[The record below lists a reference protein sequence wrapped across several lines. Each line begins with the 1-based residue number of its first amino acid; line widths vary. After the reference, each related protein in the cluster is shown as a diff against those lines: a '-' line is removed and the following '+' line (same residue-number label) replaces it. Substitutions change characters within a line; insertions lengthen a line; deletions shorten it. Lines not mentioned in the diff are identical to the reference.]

1 MSVFYQCISKRLLP
15 FLSFFVWLG
24 RKSFL
29 TYQQKIG
36 FIQIKYK
43 QFFLFLRRLYIVHAI
58 IITFFN
64 FLQKFNIYIYIFQGY
79 DYQLILKFNKDFFIS
94 VLSPLNSFEKEAN
107 QYKRQKDLINKFIIK
122 AEVILDRTF
131 KTVFIHLFFLVF

>member
-43 QFFLFLRRLYIVHAI
+43 QFFSFLETITHRTCHNHYILQ
-58 IITFFN
+58 
-64 FLQKFNIYIYIFQGY
+64 FLQKFNIYIYIVQGY